1 VAPLPYALPVGGEVD
16 EGAVF
21 VTGPVVLFRWRNEP
35 GWPVEY
41 VSPNAVEVF
50 GHTADD
56 FLSRRVVYA
65 ELIAPEDLERVGR
78 EVAGASGS
86 DVESFVHEPYRIAR
100 KDGAVR
106 WLYDSTRIVRT
117 EDGRPTH
124 FLGYVIDITA
134 RVEAEEE
141 KRELERRLLHAQ
153 KLESLG
159 ILAGGVAHDFNNL
172 LTGIVGHASLA
183 KRALEASPDR
193 ASESL
198 EQIDRLAQKASDLT
212 RRLLAYAGKG
222 RFVVGP
228 TDVGAIVRDMA
239 SMLEVVLSKKAT
251 LRVSVDGG
259 LPGVMADRSQLQ
271 QVVMNLL
278 TNASEALG
286 EGAGDIDVTVER
298 VALDGEGLAPYD
310 GFGLVPG
317 VYVRLA
323 VRDTGCGMPPAVFDK
338 LFDPFFTTKESG
350 RGLGM
355 SAVLGIVRGHRGAI
369 RVVTAPNSGTL
380 FDIVLPATTA
390 LPIPRAPEPVGEG
403 WRGAGAI
410 LVVDDESTI
419 RRLLARTVAAMG
431 FDTIEAANGQ
441 RALMAFDERR
451 EEIVLVLLD
460 MTMPVMGGAE
470 TLRELR
476 RRSASLPVVM
486 MSGYSEELSLEKV
499 AEHPVSGFLEK
510 PYRVEDVEA
519 VIRRVLSEPCAV
531 G

>member
-1 VAPLPYALPVGGEVD
+1 
-16 EGAVF
+16 
-21 VTGPVVLFRWRNEP
+21 
-35 GWPVEY
+35 
-41 VSPNAVEVF
+41 
-50 GHTADD
+50 
-56 FLSRRVVYA
+56 
-65 ELIAPEDLERVGR
+65 
-78 EVAGASGS
+78 
-86 DVESFVHEPYRIAR
+86 
-100 KDGAVR
+100 
-106 WLYDSTRIVRT
+106 
-117 EDGRPTH
+117 
-124 FLGYVIDITA
+124 
-134 RVEAEEE
+134 
-141 KRELERRLLHAQ
+141 
-153 KLESLG
+153 
-159 ILAGGVAHDFNNL
+159 
-172 LTGIVGHASLA
+172 
-183 KRALEASPDR
+183 
-193 ASESL
+193 
-198 EQIDRLAQKASDLT
+198 
-212 RRLLAYAGKG
+212 
-222 RFVVGP
+222 
-228 TDVGAIVRDMA
+228 
-239 SMLEVVLSKKAT
+239 
-251 LRVSVDGG
+251 
-259 LPGVMADRSQLQ
+259 
-271 QVVMNLL
+271 
-278 TNASEALG
+278 
-286 EGAGDIDVTVER
+286 
-298 VALDGEGLAPYD
+298 
-310 GFGLVPG
+310 
-317 VYVRLA
+317 
-323 VRDTGCGMPPAVFDK
+323 MPPAVFDK